1 MRELP
6 ARHALGMTDEIWYGL
21 SDAERK
27 EHVSLNVVKA
37 NYGPS
42 GTSWWF
48 KKGPKIGWQAIK
60 LEPVYLLP
68 KGQMNSQSQLS
79 RKITDLIKANPGR
92 ITERALR
99 DKYSGLNGK
108 LGASESE
115 VKRTLQRL
123 LDEGNVISRAPTDQE
138 RKLHRLS
145 HNVKAVLDLPEM
157 AG

>member
-1 MRELP
+1 M
-6 ARHALGMTDEIWYGL
+6 A
-21 SDAERK
+21 
-27 EHVSLNVVKA
+27 
-37 NYGPS
+37 
-42 GTSWWF
+42 
-48 KKGPKIGWQAIK
+48 
-60 LEPVYLLP
+60 
-68 KGQMNSQSQLS
+68 
-79 RKITDLIKANPGR
+79 DLIKANPGR

-145 HNVKAVLDLPEM
+145 HNVKAVLDLPEL
-157 AG
+157 AGQVSGVAMRGGKQPTPHFLYINQQLTLTQV